1 LRCYAIILFTPYDIY
16 IKNIITTANFFEGAG
31 VLSDLELAN
40 KLSKMTGENITYAMV
55 RRQRRN
61 LGISKPKGRK
71 RKPENNTAE
80 I

>member
-1 LRCYAIILFTPYDIY
+1 MAIYKKWSNAELGFIRD
-16 IKNIITTANFFEGAG
+16 NVG